1 MEFNQKEVVVIGN
14 GIAAFGVVSKL
25 LKHGVSPIVI
35 SPALGATYMFSGG
48 YDIGNIESSGKYH
61 PYKKM
66 INPDK
71 TIQETVQLLQNMDS
85 SLRVSEKPLSVFT
98 QYGGIKKTDIL
109 SFSSKLASIESIK
122 EQTDEV
128 GVAYLEMFRNFYSD
142 KILLTLQKN
151 EIKGVLP
158 VEIHYLKRNHDAH
171 FQNYDFAHLLEKK
184 AAFERFIT
192 HLQKIVSQNRIKT
205 LIFPPVLGVESFE
218 ENWSVIKKEVGIEIA
233 ETLSLVP
240 SIVGV
245 RVQKKIASFYKNSGV
260 RVLSG
265 KIIGYKK
272 ENKKIISLLTNKT
285 EYSEIPISAAILATG
300 KYIGGGIDLDSNFF
314 ESVFNLPLFYG
325 DKKLDRGY
333 YSQMFTEN
341 YFDKQPA
348 YSIGVKINPM
358 FQPIDSD
365 YKIVFENL
373 FAAGNIIQ
381 GYNYLNGDGGMVVAA
396 STGVEAASNIL
407 NLIDLKGQKGESNEL

>member
-1 MEFNQKEVVVIGN
+1 MEFGQKEIVVIGS
-14 GIAAFGVVSKL
+14 GIATFGTVSKL
-25 LKHGVSPIVI
+25 LKHGISPIVI
-35 SPALGATYMFSGG
+35 SNALGATYMFSGG
-48 YDIGNIESSGKYH
+48 YDVGDIQSSGKYH

-71 TIQETVQLLQNMDS
+71 TVEETIQLLQNMDS
-85 SLRVSEKPLSVFT
+85 SLRANSKPISVFT
-98 QYGGIKKTDIL
+98 QYGNIKKTDVL
-109 SFSSKLASIESIK
+109 SFSSQLASIESIK
-122 EQTDEV
+122 EQTDGV

-142 KILLTLQKN
+142 KILSTLQKHD
-151 EIKGVLP
+151 IKGVLP

-192 HLQKIVSQNRIKT
+192 HLQKIVSQNSIKT

-218 ENWSVIKKEVGIEIA
+218 DYWSAIKKEVGIEIA

-240 SIVGV
+240 SIIGV
-245 RVQKKIASFYKNSGV
+245 RVQKKIASFYKKNMV
-260 RVLSG
+260 RTLSG
-265 KIIGYKK
+265 KVVGFKK
-272 ENKKIISLLTNKT
+272 SSNKIISLLTNKI
-285 EYSEIPISAAILATG
+285 EYPEIPVGGVVLATG
-300 KYIGGGIDLDSNFF
+300 KYIGGGIDMDSNFF
-314 ESVFNLPLFYG
+314 ESIFDLPIFYG

-358 FQPIDSD
+358 FQPIDES

-381 GYNYLNGDGGMVVAA
+381 GYNYLNGDGGMIVAA
-396 STGVEAASNIL
+396 STGVEVAKNIL
-407 NLIDLKGQKGESNEL
+407 NLIDLKGQKGE